1 MTEKEAGTDLAA
13 NLIHLDIKAVNERWG
28 WFMALGILMIVLGMV
43 AIGAP
48 FASGVAVDLLVGWLL
63 VISGVA
69 HAIHA
74 FKASGWRGGLVQFLC
89 GLLYLGVGV
98 MMIVNPVS
106 GLLALTLTVLAYF
119 VVSGI
124 FKIILAVR
132 MEHLPQRG
140 WVTVS
145 GILSLILAIYI
156 GSQFPASAL
165 WLVGM
170 LVGIEM
176 LFSGWA
182 FIMIAWAAR
191 GSEQRGASAPGSEAG
206 ASGTSAA

>member
-1 MTEKEAGTDLAA
+1 MNGKESGTDLTE
-13 NLIHLDIKAVNERWG
+13 NIIHLDTTAVNERRG

-48 FASGVAVDLLVGWLL
+48 FASGIAVDLLVGWLL

-69 HAIHA
+69 HGIHA
-74 FKASGWRGGLVQFLC
+74 FKASGWRGVVIQFLC

-98 MMIVNPVS
+98 MMIVHPVA
-106 GLLALTLTVLAYF
+106 GLLALTVTVLVYF
-119 VVSGI
+119 VASGI

-132 MEHLPQRG
+132 VEHLPQRG

-145 GILSLILAIYI
+145 GVLSLVLAIYI
-156 GSQFPASAL
+156 GGQFPDGAL
-165 WLVGM
+165 WLIGM

-182 FIMIAWAAR
+182 FVMIAWAAR
-191 GSEQRGASAPGSEAG
+191 SAEEGRRG
-206 ASGTSAA
+206 